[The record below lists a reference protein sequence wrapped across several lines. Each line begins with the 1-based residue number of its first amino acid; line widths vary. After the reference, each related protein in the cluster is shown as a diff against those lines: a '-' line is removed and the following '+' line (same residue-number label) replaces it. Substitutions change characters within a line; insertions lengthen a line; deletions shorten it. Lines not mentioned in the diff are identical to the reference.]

1 VKVLIS
7 ADMEGTAGVSVW
19 QQVIPPDLF
28 TGGAPAPAEYEMARK
43 LMTAEVNAAI
53 RGAKAAG
60 ATEIV
65 VNDSHD
71 GMRNLIPADLDP
83 DAWLITGNQK
93 PLVMVCEV
101 DQNVDALIFT
111 GYHARAGTKDG
122 VLAHSFT
129 GWIMDIWI
137 GDIQVGEHG
146 MNAAAA
152 GHWNVPVVAV
162 AGDEAAVLQTQELVG
177 DACAGAIVKYGKGRH
192 AARSMH
198 PTRAC
203 ELIEAAAK
211 DGVSRAKEIPP
222 FKPSF
227 PATVTVRVDTADRA
241 DKMQKVPGVSRPA
254 GDTVSYEARDGEHLM
269 TQFLA
274 MMGCAG

>member
-1 VKVLIS
+1 MRVLIS
-7 ADMEGTAGVSVW
+7 ADMEGTAGVAVW
-19 QQVIPPDLF
+19 QQVIPPDLADK
-28 TGGAPAPAEYEMARK
+28 GAPPEYESSRR

-53 RGAKAAG
+53 RGARAAG
-60 ATEIV
+60 ATEII

-71 GMRNLIPADLDP
+71 GMRNIIPAELDP

-93 PLVMVCEV
+93 PLVMVCDV
-101 DQNVDALIFT
+101 DKDVDALVFT
-111 GYHARAGTKDG
+111 GYHARAGTQDG

-146 MNAAAA
+146 MNAATA

-162 AGDEAAVLQTQELVG
+162 AGDEAAVLQTQQLVG
-177 DACAGAIVKYGKGRH
+177 NACAGAIVKYGRGRH
-192 AARSMH
+192 AAKHMH
-198 PTRAC
+198 PNRAC
-203 ELIEAAAK
+203 ELIEATVK
-211 DGVSRAKEIPP
+211 DGVSRTGDIPP

-227 PATVTVRVDTADRA
+227 PATVTVRLDTADRA
-241 DKMQKVPGVSRPA
+241 DKMAKVPGTSRPD
-254 GDTVSYEARDGEHLM
+254 GDTVSFEARNGQHLM
-269 TQFLA
+269 EHFLA